1 MARPLNSLKW
11 RLGVWVILPAMLV
24 SGIDLLITYRS
35 TDHIATLVQQQLL
48 KGSARIIAEQL
59 VPIDGGYEISIP
71 PAALELFATRHRD
84 LVYYAVRGK
93 DGKLIAGDADLPR
106 YAGPL
111 QIEQEQYFMATMRG
125 EPVRTIAYASALPT
139 ESAGD
144 FAVTE
149 VAQTLRSHSAFRRD
163 LFVLT
168 IREHLILLAI
178 VMVGLVVALRWT
190 LSPLARFSRK
200 LSLRQPGSLETL
212 DGQDEPVELRPL
224 VVSINDYAQ
233 RLDQALSSYERFVA
247 NTAHQLRTSFAIMSS
262 QLNFAQRS
270 EDSPEAQQ
278 EVLRAMQK
286 SVAHGTRVINQLLVL
301 AAVERNKQHAAPT
314 GPVSIATT
322 LLDTIN
328 ALAPLAQQRRI
339 DLGVDEIDDTL
350 FVAAPSHLLGEL
362 ASNLLDNAIK
372 HSGLD
377 AVVTVSLRRDGAQA
391 ILGVTDNGPGIPAA
405 EHSRVFERFYR
416 LDSSKPDSSG
426 LGLAIVQEISLA
438 LHAAITLS
446 TSPGGRG
453 LRIEVAM
460 PLAPPPSTS
469 CQGAPTT
476 NG

>member
-11 RLGVWVILPAMLV
+11 RLGVWVFLPTMLV

-59 VPIDGGYEISIP
+59 VSIDGGYEISIP
-71 PAALELFATRHRD
+71 PAALELFASGHRD
-84 LVYYAVRGK
+84 LVYYAVRSK

-111 QIEQEQYFMATMRG
+111 QLEQEQYFMASMRG
-125 EPVRTIAYASALPT
+125 EAVRTIAYASGLPT
-139 ESAGD
+139 QSGGD

-149 VAQTLRSHSAFRRD
+149 VAQTLRSHTAFRHD

-168 IREHLILLAI
+168 IREHLILLAF
-178 VMVGLVVALRWT
+178 VMLGLVVAWRWM

-200 LSLRQPGSLETL
+200 LMRRHPGSLETL
-212 DGQDEPVELRPL
+212 DEHDEPVELQPL
-224 VVSINDYAQ
+224 AQAINDYAQ

-270 EDSPEAQQ
+270 GDSPEIQK
-278 EVLRAMQK
+278 EVLQAMQK

-301 AAVERNKQHAAPT
+301 AAVERNKQQAPAAEV
-314 GPVSIATT
+314 VSVAGT
-322 LLDTIN
+322 LMDTIDT
-328 ALAPLAQQRRI
+328 LAPLAQQRHI

-350 FVAAPSHLLGEL
+350 FVAGPVHLLGEL
-362 ASNLLDNAIK
+362 AANLLDNAIK
-372 HSGLD
+372 HSGRD
-377 AVVTVSLRRDGAQA
+377 AVVTVSVRRHGAAA
-391 ILGVTDNGPGIPAA
+391 ILSVVDNGPGIPP
-405 EHSRVFERFYR
+405 SQRNRVFERFYR
-416 LDSSKPDSSG
+416 IDNSKPNSSG

-438 LHAAITLS
+438 MQATVTLS
-446 TSPGGRG
+446 TAPGGRG
-453 LRIEVAM
+453 LQVEVAM
-460 PLAPPPSTS
+460 PLSQPAP
-469 CQGAPTT
+469 
-476 NG
+476 